1 MTGGQGQRAAFAV
14 YQGGFSLP
22 PQSGEVVMNRFR
34 IAGRLAVTVAGL
46 VGALVGLGAAAVPA
60 AVAATMLPL
69 GGDPHG
75 RPGLARLRLAPPHP
89 ALPAHAHA
97 VVTSGISGWQIA
109 LIAAGAALLSAALT
123 MICYR
128 VRDARRRVTVGAT

>member
-1 MTGGQGQRAAFAV
+1 
-14 YQGGFSLP
+14 
-22 PQSGEVVMNRFR
+22 MNRFR
-34 IAGRLAVTVAGL
+34 IARRLAVIVAGL
-46 VGALVGLGAAAVPA
+46 AGALVGLGAAAVPA
-60 AVAATMLPL
+60 AFAATMLPL

-75 RPGLARLRLAPPHP
+75 RPGLARLRPAPPHP

-97 VVTSGISGWQIA
+97 VVAGGISGWQIA

-128 VRDARRRVTVGAT
+128 VRDARRRVTVSAT

>member
-1 MTGGQGQRAAFAV
+1 MRPITTNTVGPV
-14 YQGGFSLP
+14 YQGGLGLP

-34 IAGRLAVTVAGL
+34 IAGRLAVIVAGL
-46 VGALVGLGAAAVPA
+46 AGALVGLGAAAVPA

-75 RPGLARLRLAPPHP
+75 RSGLARLRPAAPHP

-97 VVTSGISGWQIA
+97 VVTSGVS
-109 LIAAGAALLSAALT
+109 
-123 MICYR
+123 
-128 VRDARRRVTVGAT
+128 

>member
-1 MTGGQGQRAAFAV
+1 
-14 YQGGFSLP
+14 
-22 PQSGEVVMNRFR
+22 MNRFR

-128 VRDARRRVTVGAT
+128 VRDARRRVTVSAT